1 MIAQLHSRVYDSTK
15 FNYNSIGCAL
25 IALPVLVHV
34 WLVYRFSTNMPYLD
48 DYTFIVD
55 SVNLKLA
62 HLTPRQ
68 LLTTVFYPHGEHVI
82 VFARLTAMIDYLLE
96 GELNFRTLFF
106 VGNSTLL
113 GTAWLLY
120 RMARQDGLSVP
131 QTVPMFYLL
140 FQPQYYENTIT
151 WAICAL
157 QHIPALFFA
166 FWAFYLLSRSSAR
179 SFLFSLPLAFLAIF
193 SNGNGLAVLV
203 AGFLIV
209 LLRRQPKQLIV
220 WLVFTALCGWLYH
233 YLSQFSAA
241 APVSQNLSHPLR
253 VLGGFFL
260 MSGSMGLLFTRSLP
274 ILCLIGMALT
284 FLFAVVIG
292 TTLVRYTGYER
303 WLKLMPVGLQK
314 RLAAWSVAT
323 IEPVSLA
330 LIAGYLYPLITLVGI
345 AFAREQGWHYGL
357 LLPRF
362 IWFATVAVVIGYLLF
377 MLWLRPAHRPI
388 IGRGVLIFSFL
399 FNAAAYWLTFDEML
413 VIRQLLSSDFH
424 NWRENKLL
432 ITLPANKR
440 SSDSFY
446 ATLMEGAIRE
456 KVYRMPGVLFKP
468 NTNNQAAPD
477 GAAFVGANA
486 LIAKDSSFSLDDRQ
500 YRYLTIADGALPSP
514 EGLFTIKEAYL
525 LLRSNQHTFIW
536 SINQSNTKLSQF
548 LLTGRSLA
556 SGPIVVV
563 MAELLPPAIYQAGIC
578 YAQDGQWTTRYSSQQ
593 LTVTGQ
599 LRKLRQ

>member
-1 MIAQLHSRVYDSTK
+1 MIAQLNSRVYDSTK
-15 FNYNSIGCAL
+15 FNWNSIGYAL
-25 IALPVLVHV
+25 MALPVLVHI
-34 WLVYRFSTNMPYLD
+34 WMVYRFSTNMPYLD

-82 VFARLTAMIDYLLE
+82 IFARLTALVDYSIE

-106 VGNSTLL
+106 VGNATLL

-120 RMARQDGLSVP
+120 RMARQGGLSVL
-131 QTVPMFYLL
+131 QTVPIFYLL

-179 SFLFSLPLAFLAIF
+179 SFLFSLPLAFLATF
-193 SNGNGLAVLV
+193 SNGNGLAVLI

-209 LLRRQPKQLIV
+209 LLRRPPRQIMV
-220 WLVFTALCGWLYH
+220 WLLFTVLCGWLHY

-253 VLGGFFL
+253 VLGGIFL

-284 FLFAVVIG
+284 LLFAVVIG
-292 TTLVRYTGYER
+292 TTLIRHTSYEHQLQRLPVR
-303 WLKLMPVGLQK
+303 LQK
-314 RLAAWSVAT
+314 LLAKWSIPTVQ
-323 IEPVSLA
+323 PVSLA
-330 LIAGYLYPLITLVGI
+330 LMAGYLYLLITLAGI
-345 AFAREQGWHYGL
+345 AFARGQGWHYGL

-362 IWFATVAVVIGYLLF
+362 IWFATVAVIIGYLLF
-377 MLWLRPAHRPI
+377 MLWLRPTYRVRI
-388 IGRGVLIFSFL
+388 SRIVLTFSLL
-399 FNAAAYWLTFDEML
+399 FNAAAYWLTVDEML
-413 VIRQLLSSDFH
+413 TVRQSLSSDFH

-446 ATLMEGAIRE
+446 ATLLEGAVRE
-456 KVYRMPGVLFKP
+456 GVYRMPGVLFSP
-468 NTNNQAAPD
+468 GTNAQAVPVSAD
-477 GAAFVGANA
+477 A

-500 YRYLTIADGALPSP
+500 YRYLTIADGALPESF
-514 EGLFTIKEAYL
+514 FTNKEAYL
-525 LLRSNQHTFIW
+525 LLRSDQHTFVW
-536 SINQSNTKLSQF
+536 PINQSSTKLSQF
-548 LLTGRSLA
+548 LLTGRSPGSNSL
-556 SGPIVVV
+556 VVV
-563 MAELLPPAIYQAGIC
+563 MADLLPPATYQAGIC
-578 YAQDGQWTTRYSSQQ
+578 YAQNGGWTTRYSSQR
-593 LTVTGQ
+593 LSVTGQ
-599 LRKLRQ
+599 TGESRK